1 MMTHVTAFELSRQR
15 LELAQQRATLMGMLG
30 SLPKPQATF
39 PFRRQRA
46 MPLAGPVDVRHY
58 LPETER
64 RQSHLPE
71 LVTSQRRAS

>member
-1 MMTHVTAFELSRQR
+1 MMTHATAFELSRQR

-58 LPETER
+58 LPETGR
-64 RQSHLPE
+64 RLSHLPE
-71 LVTSQRRAS
+71 LVTSERRAS